1 MKKFIILIAVLILN
15 NCSRTSQQGYRF
27 EKDIKKIF
35 KSDIIKKDDVFKI
48 LGEPSFYSL
57 DKKRFYYV
65 QVNGKYNNTLRFKI
79 KNFDIL
85 GFECSKNCCKKIID
99 KNTKYE

>member
-1 MKKFIILIAVLILN
+1 MKKLIILIAVLILN
-15 NCSRTSQQGYRF
+15 NCSTTSHQGYKF
-27 EKDIKKIF
+27 EEDIEKIF
-35 KSDIIKKDDVFKI
+35 KSDMVKKSDVLRI

-65 QVNGKYNNTLRFKI
+65 QTNGKYNNTLRFKI

-85 GFECSKNCCKKIID
+85 GFECFKNCCKKMIY